1 MTIKRLQSKYFVPC
15 ILQTDDLP
23 LHQKS
28 VLIIKVLCTLYSA
41 NSRSPM
47 ASKATRPVLREIIV
61 RKFLRCSESW
71 CASEIYII
79 VMKIVAT
86 RSLLKILT
94 MLEHRTQP
102 LDQIENS
109 SKLPNYCYTAKS
121 IEQNFPN
128 FQLSLQLNMPDQR
141 EHVLLKCGKVES
153 YFTIFLQWWIW

>member
-1 MTIKRLQSKYFVPC
+1 
-15 ILQTDDLP
+15 
-23 LHQKS
+23 
-28 VLIIKVLCTLYSA
+28 
-41 NSRSPM
+41 
-47 ASKATRPVLREIIV
+47 
-61 RKFLRCSESW
+61 
-71 CASEIYII
+71 
-79 VMKIVAT
+79 MKIVAT

-141 EHVLLKCGKVES
+141 ENVELKCGKVES
-153 YFTIFLQWWIW
+153 PFFFREAHPQNFFRTLSKTGDPPPSPSGHLRLSLSIFVEKADFKAKNTHFGRLGTPGPSPLI

>member
-1 MTIKRLQSKYFVPC
+1 MYLSRYFVPC
-15 ILQTDDLP
+15 IPQKDDLP
-23 LHQKS
+23 WHQKI
-28 VLIIKVLCTLYSA
+28 VLIKILCTLYSA
-41 NSRSPM
+41 NRRSPM

-61 RKFLRCSESW
+61 RKFLSCSESW
-71 CASEIYII
+71 CVSEIYII

-109 SKLPNYCYTAKS
+109 SKLPNYCYTAKA

-153 YFTIFLQWWIW
+153 YFTIFLQLWIW